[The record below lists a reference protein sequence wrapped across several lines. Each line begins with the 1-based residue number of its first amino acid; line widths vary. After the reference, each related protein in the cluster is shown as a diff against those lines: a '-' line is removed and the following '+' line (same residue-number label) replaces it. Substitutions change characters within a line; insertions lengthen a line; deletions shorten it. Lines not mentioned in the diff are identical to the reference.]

1 MLEDPKETDARR
13 LSTLGETLAGLAAKL
28 EPKEAAAVAGRGARR
43 LVGLL
48 EDPKETDARRLST
61 LGEALAGLAAK
72 VEPK

>member
-1 MLEDPKETDARR
+1 M
-13 LSTLGETLAGLAAKL
+13 
-28 EPKEAAAVAGRGARR
+28 
-43 LVGLL
+43 L